1 MCHDIL
7 QNVNRPIKLESRI
20 HTVIKRDPRRSDDYP
35 VEEEKK
41 EIAVVD
47 GADINIVST
56 DSDTESFTD
65 SILFKEIKNL

>member
-1 MCHDIL
+1 MCHNIL
-7 QNVNRPIKLESRI
+7 QNINRPVKLESRI
-20 HTVIKRDPRRSDDYP
+20 HTVIKQDPRRSDDYP

-56 DSDTESFTD
+56 PSDTESLLIQLC
-65 SILFKEIKNL
+65 SKK